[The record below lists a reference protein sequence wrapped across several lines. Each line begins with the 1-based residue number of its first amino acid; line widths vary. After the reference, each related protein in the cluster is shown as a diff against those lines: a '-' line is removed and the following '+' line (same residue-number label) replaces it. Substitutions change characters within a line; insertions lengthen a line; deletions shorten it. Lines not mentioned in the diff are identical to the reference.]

1 MVRIIKDHES
11 RRKEILETAQ
21 QLFYQKGYEQTSI
34 QDLLTAIG
42 IAKGT
47 FYHYFSS
54 KQALLEE
61 LVEHLADQNVALV
74 AQLVSDEELD
84 ALQKLHQIFLQS
96 NRWRAEQKHFVLSAM
111 QAYYREENLRLRHA
125 LVNSTTARMIPLLTQ
140 VVEQGMAEG
149 VFATAYP
156 EEVALIIY
164 RLFQEMIETIGQIIL
179 GAQSTIAPGTADLI
193 ARKIDVYQQSVERV
207 LAAPTGAIQI
217 FDAQIIFDKWIA
229 PDGSDF

>member
-1 MVRIIKDHES
+1 
-11 RRKEILETAQ
+11 
-21 QLFYQKGYEQTSI
+21 
-34 QDLLTAIG
+34 
-42 IAKGT
+42 
-47 FYHYFSS
+47 
-54 KQALLEE
+54 
-61 LVEHLADQNVALV
+61 
-74 AQLVSDEELD
+74 
-84 ALQKLHQIFLQS
+84 
-96 NRWRAEQKHFVLSAM
+96 M